1 MRYEIARRFNC
12 FSIMNL
18 PNFGMLLTS
27 GIPQPESAEGDF
39 YQKFAHTMRKLG
51 LCATGLLCTKVK
63 LFHNFQN
70 TLDQKCLKNR
80 KLNIANILFVFFSE
94 ENIKKHSPQE
104 EDKIRAKQRTF
115 QQPQNTPNRGK

>member
-18 PNFGMLLTS
+18 PNFGMLLTN
-27 GIPQPESAEGDF
+27 GIPQPESTEGDF
-39 YQKFAHTMRKLG
+39 YQKFAHTMRKLV
-51 LCATGLLCTKVK
+51 LCTTGLLCTKVK
-63 LFHNFQN
+63 FRNFQN
-70 TLDQKCLKNR
+70 TLNQKCLKNR

-115 QQPQNTPNRGK
+115 QQPQNTLNRGK

>member
-1 MRYEIARRFNC
+1 
-12 FSIMNL
+12 
-18 PNFGMLLTS
+18 
-27 GIPQPESAEGDF
+27 
-39 YQKFAHTMRKLG
+39 MRKLG
-51 LCATGLLCTKVK
+51 LCTTGLLCTKVK
-63 LFHNFQN
+63 LFRNFQK
-70 TLDQKCLKNR
+70 TLDQKCLIKR